1 MKLQGLAVM
10 FIIIILPISMVLASY
25 TESRVETLRLQI
37 SYDEK
42 LDSATADAIS
52 AFQINT
58 YNGDESI
65 FANYKMEDIQAAVS
79 TFYNSMR
86 TNFSM
91 GGYTNKD
98 IEDFVPALVFI
109 MYDGY
114 YIYSPYQNTWDEE
127 TITETERF
135 VQNGGMASYDGGTTT
150 DYSRESLYGLK
161 PYVYYSCRYVNG
173 SADIVITY
181 ALDNYV
187 SIKGKIGN
195 EVVDKS
201 GYLLS
206 DVQLN
211 NNIITYRGNAITA
224 ENYRET
230 VIVDGQVK
238 NLPCRKINGT
248 KYYYDESTG
257 QTFHFFNNQKTV
269 DTLLTF
275 DVVQNSNA
283 VEYYQQAI
291 ELKDYINSHPELKD
305 LSTRNAVDED
315 GNSLE
320 NEFGNYDIFE
330 ELFDGTIED
339 EDSLFNSHR
348 LDVIKYSVE
357 RNLSVAI
364 TNYNNYSTATTY
376 FQMPQ
381 LKDYE
386 WDQISNN
393 ISMISFLQGLPIG
406 AKIYNGYSI
415 VSNNK
420 NAEYVSEDS
429 IYILTSDNVYHN
441 IKDSDLYDGSE
452 NISGAVG
459 YYNINFE
466 RKSAYDTSGIRNY
479 YYPVENVTGCYNS
492 IVNRRDVSDEKI
504 SDMLNGTSELAR
516 VYYTALG
523 RERYGQ
529 YRPSNNTNYTISIGD
544 DVTENDLKINATVT
558 YNDIQSEATVTLT
571 ITGDGAD
578 TAIISYDNVP
588 GLERI
593 NDTTYRCT
601 QNGQYT
607 FRVQSADETQN
618 VSKTVNINA
627 IYSNED
633 FVKYN
638 VKPGDYI
645 RYEVPSNAISILS
658 NESGYENTQ
667 VINTQDYSS
676 GSWQVLYND
685 TEHGYG
691 LQIISTRDVT
701 NGNGLYLRG
710 QSGYNNSVSILNN
723 IASQFVNSTY
733 AEWGRGLGLNPANP
747 VDTPNNAELL
757 WGGDSGCKDYDSNYT
772 QDLTQLRSYGLLRD
786 STDVWLASRNYD
798 AQFENGEGYHRWSVR
813 AFSISGTEEDKMIFE
828 QNYNDSNRDET
839 ESAGVRPV
847 IKLRDNIKI
856 VSGDGSISNPY
867 VISM

>member
-25 TESRVETLRLQI
+25 TESRVDTLKLQI
-37 SYDEK
+37 EYDEK
-42 LDSATADAIS
+42 LDSATADAIG

-65 FANYKMEDIQAAVS
+65 FANYKMQDIQAAVN
-79 TFYNSMR
+79 TFYNTMR

-91 GGYTNKD
+91 GGYNNRD

-114 YIYSPYQNTWDEE
+114 YIYSPYQNTWDDE
-127 TITETERF
+127 TIEGTDRF
-135 VQNGGMASYDGGTTT
+135 VQNGGMPSYDGGTTT
-150 DYSRESLYGLK
+150 DYNRELLYGLK

-173 SADIVITY
+173 SADVVITY

-230 VIVDGQVK
+230 VIVDGQIK
-238 NLPCRKINGT
+238 NLPCRKVNGT

-257 QTFHFFNNQKTV
+257 ETFHFFNNQKAV
-269 DTLLTF
+269 DTSLTF
-275 DVVQNSNA
+275 DIVQNTNA
-283 VEYYQQAI
+283 IEYYQQALD
-291 ELKDYINSHPELKD
+291 LKDYINSHAELKN
-305 LSTRNAVDED
+305 LSTRNAVDEN

-320 NEFGNYDIFE
+320 SQFGNYNIFS

-348 LDVIKYSVE
+348 LDIIKYSVE
-357 RNLSVAI
+357 RNLSIAV
-364 TNYNNYSTATTY
+364 TNYNNYSSATTN

-420 NAEYVSEDS
+420 NLEYVSEDS
-429 IYILTSDNVYHN
+429 IYILTRDNVYHN
-441 IKDSDLYDGSE
+441 IKDSDLYDGTE
-452 NISGAVG
+452 NLSGAVG
-459 YYNINFE
+459 YYNMNFE
-466 RKSAYDTSGIRNY
+466 RKSAYDTSGIKTY

-492 IVNRRDVSDEKI
+492 IVNRRDVSNEKI

-523 RERYGQ
+523 RERYGL
-529 YRPSNNTNYTISIGD
+529 YRTSNNTNYTASIGD
-544 DVTENDLKINATVT
+544 DVTKNDLKINTTVT
-558 YNDIQSEATVTLT
+558 YNDIQSEATITLN
-571 ITGDGAD
+571 ITGDDAD
-578 TAIISYDNVP
+578 SAIISYDNVP
-588 GLERI
+588 GIVQI
-593 NDTTYRCT
+593 NNRTYRCT
-601 QNGQYT
+601 QNGKYT
-607 FRVQSADETQN
+607 FYAKSADGSQN
-618 VSKTVNINA
+618 VMKVVTINGV
-627 IYSNED
+627 YSNED
-633 FVKYN
+633 FVRYN

-645 RYEVPSNAISILS
+645 KYEIPNNTISIS
-658 NESGYENTQ
+658 ESESGYNKTQ
-667 VINTQDYSS
+667 VINTQNFSS
-676 GSWQVLYND
+676 GYWQVLYND
-685 TEHGYG
+685 SENGFG
-691 LQIISTRDVT
+691 LQIVSSRDIT
-701 NGNGLYLRG
+701 SGNQFYLEG
-710 QSGYNNSVSILNN
+710 QAGYNNSVSILNN
-723 IASQFVNSTY
+723 IASQFVNPTY
-733 AEWGRGLGLNPANP
+733 ADWGRALGLNPANP
-747 VDTPNNAELL
+747 NDTAENAELL
-757 WGGDSGCKDYDSNYT
+757 WGGNSGCKMVDSNYT
-772 QDLTQLRSYGLLRD
+772 QDLIQLKSYGMLKD
-786 STDVWLASRNYD
+786 NIDIWLASRSSNS
-798 AQFENGEGYHRWSVR
+798 QFDGETGYHGWNVR
-813 AFSISGTEEDKMIFE
+813 ATSASGTEKDKRLFK
-828 QNYNDSNRDET
+828 QNYNNRDEIKT
-839 ESAGVRPV
+839 EGAGIRPV
-847 IKLRDNIKI
+847 IKLKDNIRI
-856 VSGDGSISNPY
+856 IDGDGTISDPY
-867 VISM
+867 VISI